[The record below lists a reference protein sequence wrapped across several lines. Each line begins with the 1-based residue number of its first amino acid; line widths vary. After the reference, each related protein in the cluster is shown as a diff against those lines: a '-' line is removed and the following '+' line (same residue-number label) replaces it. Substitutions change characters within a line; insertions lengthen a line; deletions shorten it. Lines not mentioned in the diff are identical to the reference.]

1 VLCSGFLTFL
11 QCSHGLVLLQI
22 GLPIAVIYV
31 LTDGGSVAGGWLSS
45 FLVHRGK
52 TVTASRKIAMLIC
65 ALNVLLIVFVPQ
77 EASTWGAVF
86 LLGIA
91 TNGAPGIFLM
101 AGFAYLIALGAIQ
114 LPAFRLE
121 TAMPQAADNM

>member
-1 VLCSGFLTFL
+1 
-11 QCSHGLVLLQI
+11 
-22 GLPIAVIYV
+22 
-31 LTDGGSVAGGWLSS
+31 
-45 FLVHRGK
+45 
-52 TVTASRKIAMLIC
+52 MLIC